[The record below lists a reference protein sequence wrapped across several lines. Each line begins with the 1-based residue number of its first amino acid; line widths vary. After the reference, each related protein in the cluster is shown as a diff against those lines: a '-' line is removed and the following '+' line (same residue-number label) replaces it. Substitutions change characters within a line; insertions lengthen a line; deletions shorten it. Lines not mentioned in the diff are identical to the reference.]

1 MVVFFN
7 PQPLNPYREVLCN
20 ALEENIKFQ
29 FADYVNFVYEKLRVE
44 KYISVMT
51 NTQTAFVKKLLSE
64 VKKGFMKGAALN

>member
-7 PQPLNPYREVLCN
+7 PQQLNLIGKYFLYSN

-29 FADYVNFVYEKLRVE
+29 FVDYVNFVYEKLRVE

-51 NTQTAFVKKLLSE
+51 NTQTAFVKKWHRFLE
-64 VKKGFMKGAALN
+64 